1 MDEQTRYYTT
11 LNSPVG
17 DLLLAGDGTNLTL
30 ISFAT
35 GSRTRRPLDHWRRDA
50 APFKE
55 AERQLNAYFAGELR
69 AFDLAIRFNG
79 TDFQK
84 LVWHA
89 LLDIPFGET
98 VTYAELARCVGKPSA
113 SRAVGAANG
122 ANPLP
127 IVAPCHRVIGANGS
141 LTGFGG
147 GIATKELLLR
157 HEGVPLKG
165 DIPLFQAAE

>member
-1 MDEQTRYYTT
+1 MDEQTHVYSH

-17 DLLLAGDGTNLTL
+17 DLLLAGDGMHLTL
-30 ISFAT
+30 ISFPT
-35 GSRTRRPLDHWRRDA
+35 GSKTRQPLSHWRRDA
-50 APFKE
+50 APFAE
-55 AERQLNAYFAGELR
+55 AGRQLHAYFAGELR
-69 AFDLAIRFNG
+69 TFDLPLRFTG

-84 LVWHA
+84 SVWRA

-98 VTYAELARCVGKPSA
+98 ITYAEMARRVGKPTA